1 MNTQLKHYLKPAK
14 EDECTAVAL
23 GGGFFVFFFVCVK
36 YPRDILVD
44 SSAVARDIQRPTEV
58 GVFDFVS
65 SVVDLCERKRLKP
78 FE

>member
-14 EDECTAVAL
+14 EDECTAVDL
-23 GGGFFVFFFVCVK
+23 GRVFFVFFFVRVK
-36 YPRDILVD
+36 NLRDILVD

-58 GVFDFVS
+58 GVFDFIS